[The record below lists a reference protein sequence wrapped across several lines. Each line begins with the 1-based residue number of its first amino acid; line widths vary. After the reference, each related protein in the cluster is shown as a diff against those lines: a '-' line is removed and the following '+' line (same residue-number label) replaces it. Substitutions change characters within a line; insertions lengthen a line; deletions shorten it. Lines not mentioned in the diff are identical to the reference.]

1 MPKRLIYMA
10 VALLAMAMTMSSC
23 QDDDEWRRNKT
34 EDVPEGYVKLEFGV
48 NVPALTEVNTRAVD
62 PDGGGIQNMT
72 LFCFDKYGLFITTTT
87 TTTTTTIIPDTPV
100 PNNPGSYT
108 SGTIKSAVVPQSTRV
123 IHFVANQNMT
133 DFKDID
139 FHNHTESEVMAKL
152 EGSSTRMIYWA
163 RFACDKNNEASIDE
177 QLKTHN
183 VENGN
188 PNIKMIRNHARIS
201 IKDPQGNS
209 QEENGNKY
217 FKVSEFY
224 IVNTNQFGTV
234 APYHP
239 EEGFD
244 IIYPNFKSDGKT
256 ELNPKNFVTLPERTE
271 KISNPMDMRL
281 VVDNYAGQI
290 TSNPGMY
297 VFETENAAEDPVSII
312 IKGKNTSGSEE
323 LYYRV
328 MIVNEKGEQIMIRRN
343 HNYILNINGELQYG
357 QKSLDNALDAPATNN
372 VWIAISDEVNEV
384 QDDKFILTVPGAYV
398 LEESKT
404 TASDKTFDFDVTL
417 KSAATQGDVTEDDLK
432 GVEFYWMPDNNVA
445 EGVIRAVPSV
455 SNGKG
460 NKIDVQITLLPM
472 SADNQ
477 IQTGTIV
484 VKKGLLM
491 RKVKITTIKQQKFTP
506 AWVTNHVD
514 AEVSTQKNDK
524 EELIPG
530 YRPQVTLMFTIP
542 ETTPEELFPMNVY
555 IDTEDLDIRN
565 SSGVKLDVVYK
576 GMDNYYG
583 SDHYGTGYKYVLVV
597 EKPGVQRVYFESIVD
612 HTNPDKPEDQT
623 YEVKKQ
629 LTIEAPYFEPLS
641 RTYMFTANDQTWISL
656 QGANV
661 NSFNTGSSGTTEGYA
676 NDQDIQYILVPR
688 KKFAHIEFDM
698 KLNVENSTI
707 TGSTNDEFM
716 LYTQKLK
723 SYAHVDRDATVPHL
737 ETQVAEDPTALPLPG
752 QPYTGSNDVNLLF
765 YPFQSE
771 DWMNKFNPDGGRMLM
786 FKPKAGSDTYTVH
799 LYTENPVSD
808 QVVRLASNRHDQE
821 SVLSPGNKY
830 TGNVFRSATFELAT
844 YNPFR
849 FGASVIKPDDLPD
862 GQIHIDKDGL
872 PTSVVYDNEWYDP
885 FENQIS
891 TAIMGGKSNNSD
903 QPELLTEMNWSY
915 QPEQPVQ
922 IEFDVTSFGSKID
935 GKVTDVDPFGAEFE
949 IYIDAPMLEIADGEN
964 NVEEDP
970 NVPGRFIY
978 MVKATREEER
988 IRGSKAAKRTIPGDY
1003 LASDVNQTDERK
1015 SISFRTKSIV
1025 SAGDIVISS
1034 NKDKVDFFTKTF
1046 TVKNKPITGYIAY
1059 QPDGKTATPIP
1070 TTGFVS
1076 FELTRNNNRI
1086 GTVTLSK
1093 DGDNTKY
1100 ELKLRKEY
1108 AYNWRNDPIR
1118 FTYTAIV
1125 DNKVVSFVF
1134 DKYLDSED
1142 KEQNLDLEHLFSI
1155 SKKEETII
1163 LKPNVSTE

>member
-1 MPKRLIYMA
+1 MPKRLIYIA

-72 LFCFDKYGLFITTTT
+72 LFCFDKYGLFT
-87 TTTTTTIIPDTPV
+87 TTTTTTITPDTPT
-100 PNNPGSYT
+100 PSNPGSYT
-108 SGTIKSAVVPQSTRV
+108 SGTINSAVVPQSTRV

-163 RFACDKNNEASIDE
+163 RFACDKTNEASIDE
-177 QLKTHN
+177 QLKTYN
-183 VENGN
+183 VEDGK
-188 PNIKMIRNHARIS
+188 PNIYMIRNHARIS
-201 IKDPQGNS
+201 IKEPLGDS
-209 QEENGNKY
+209 EEENGNKY

-234 APYHP
+234 APYCPNH
-239 EEGFD
+239 GFNQD
-244 IIYPNFKSDGKT
+244 DWPGT
-256 ELNPKNFVTLPERTE
+256 EDYVTLPERTE

-312 IKGKNTSGSEE
+312 IKGQNLNTDGTVKDETP

-328 MIVNEKGEQIMIRRN
+328 MIVDGNGDQIMIRRN

-357 QKSLDNALDAPATNN
+357 QKSLDIALDAPATNN

-384 QDDKFILTVPGAYV
+384 QDDKFILTVPGAQV

-417 KSAATQGDVTEDDLK
+417 KSAETQGDVTEDDLK

-445 EGVIRAVPSV
+445 KGLIKAVPSV

-472 SADNQ
+472 GADNQ

-514 AEVSTQKNDK
+514 AEVSTKKNADGD
-524 EELIPG
+524 LIPD
-530 YRPQVTLMFTIP
+530 YRPEVTLMFTIP

-565 SSGVKLDVVYK
+565 SAGVKLDVVYK
-576 GMDNYYG
+576 GMNNYYG

-597 EKPGVQRVYFESIVD
+597 EKAGVQRVYFESIVD

-629 LTIEAPYFEPLS
+629 LTIEAKYFEPLS

-661 NSFNTGSSGTTEGYA
+661 NSYNTGSSGTTEGYS
-676 NDQDIQYILVPR
+676 NNKDIQYILIPR
-688 KKFAHIEFDM
+688 KKFAHIEFEM
-698 KLNVENSTI
+698 KLNKEKSTI
-707 TGSTNDEFM
+707 TGSTADEFM
-716 LYTQKLK
+716 LYMKKLK
-723 SYAHVDRDATVPHL
+723 PYAHVDRDATEPHL

-752 QPYTGSNDVNLLF
+752 QPYAGTDGEIDQDKVDLLF
-765 YPFQSE
+765 HPFQSE

-786 FKPKAGSDTYTVH
+786 FKPKTESETYTVH
-799 LYTENPVSD
+799 LYTEIPVSD

-821 SVLSPGNKY
+821 SILSPGSKY
-830 TGNVFRSATFELAT
+830 TGNVFRSVTFELAT
-844 YNPFR
+844 FNPFR
-849 FGASVIKPDDLPD
+849 FAASVIKSDDLPD
-862 GQIHIDKDGL
+862 EQTHIDEDGL
-872 PTSVVYDNEWYDP
+872 TTSVIYQDEWYDL
-885 FENQIS
+885 FDDQTSS
-891 TAIMGGKSNNSD
+891 TPQGGVSNNSD
-903 QPELLTEMNWSY
+903 EAEKVTEMNWNY
-915 QPEQPVQ
+915 EPGKPVQ
-922 IEFDVTSFGSKID
+922 IEFDVTSFGNKIGD
-935 GKVTDVDPFGAEFE
+935 KVTDVDPFGAEFE

-1003 LASDVNQTDERK
+1003 LASDVNQTGERK

-1046 TVKNKPITGYIAY
+1046 TVKNRPITGHIAY
-1059 QPDGKTATPIP
+1059 QPDGQDATPIP
-1070 TTGFVS
+1070 ITGFVS